1 MTDRHLRRALP
12 SPTSLLTITCFLI
25 LISLSSAV
33 AARFPLNPPIEVT
46 VDAPDSSVEL
56 VGRLE
61 IPHASLVKG
70 GKPPL
75 LILLH
80 QFGMSNVNWGMFTE
94 QLLRNGIAFLA
105 MDLPGH
111 GLSIYDL
118 KQQKNRPPYSYYTG
132 ELLNF
137 PQDVAALVEQTI
149 RLHHDRFDTTR
160 IAVLGAGLGANVG
173 LLYAHNDPR
182 VRYIA
187 LVSPGLEFN
196 QLRIAPVL
204 REFDDRPIMIAYSD
218 TDVYAV
224 QTVDLL
230 TDIIPRKF
238 DLFVSSSMYAGN
250 RLLNSEPALQA
261 KVLDDL
267 RRFLVREK

>member
-12 SPTSLLTITCFLI
+12 SPTSLLTIASFLI
-25 LISLSSAV
+25 LISFSSAS
-33 AARFPLNPPIEVT
+33 AARFPMNPPIEVT

-61 IPHASLVKG
+61 IPHTSLVKS

-75 LILLH
+75 LVLLH
-80 QFGMSNVNWGMFTE
+80 QFGMSNANWGMFTE
-94 QLLRNGIAFLA
+94 HLLRSGIAFLA

-118 KQQKNRPPYSYYTG
+118 RQQKNRPPYTYYSW
-132 ELLNF
+132 EYLNF
-137 PQDVAALVEQTI
+137 PEDVAALVQQAVH
-149 RLHHDRFDTTR
+149 LYHDRIDTTR

-173 LLYAHNDPR
+173 LLYAHRDPR
-182 VRYIA
+182 VKYIA

-204 REFDDRPIMIAYSD
+204 REFDSRPITIAYSD
-218 TDVYAV
+218 KDVYAA

-230 TDIIPRKF
+230 TDIIPRTF
-238 DLFVSSSMYAGN
+238 DLFVSSSVHAGN
-250 RLLNSEPALQA
+250 RLLNAELALQA
-261 KVLDDL
+261 KILDDL
-267 RRFLVREK
+267 KRYLVNEK